1 MYLEDLALKK
11 LLCVLIF
18 LILLIP
24 SALAENKPDRNAWLW
39 EKTLQTGELLK
50 NIIASDNAL
59 GFAYEA
65 SPRIRE
71 LESEIRAIDF
81 SRPPSKRPN
90 PLSQIKIIRLP
101 EDIYKFSPS
110 SEATDVLDE
119 MASHGLLQWAIHEF
133 YSNYF
138 TTFYYSGIINSD
150 DRMIL
155 ENMTCETAYI
165 QPDCLEEDTITW
177 LDYGNYGL
185 AVVFTIHNGAVIAR
199 AFVTQKMDW
208 AKTNS
213 RYFNSLLRIETD
225 FRLNP

>member
-1 MYLEDLALKK
+1 MKK
-11 LLCVLIF
+11 LLCALIC
-18 LILLIP
+18 LILVIP
-24 SALAENKPDRNAWLW
+24 SALAENKLNRNAWLW

-81 SRPPSKRPN
+81 SRPPSKRPKT
-90 PLSQIKIIRLP
+90 LSQMKIIRLP

-119 MASHGLLQWAIHEF
+119 MASHGLLQWAIHDF

-138 TTFYYSGIINSD
+138 TTFYYSGISNSD

-155 ENMTCETAYI
+155 KNMTCETAYI
-165 QPDCLEEDTITW
+165 QPECLEQDTITW

-185 AVVFTIHNGAVIAR
+185 AVIFTIHNGAVIAH
-199 AFVTQKMDW
+199 AYVTQKMDW
-208 AKTNS
+208 AETNKND
-213 RYFNSLLRIETD
+213 FNSLLLIETD
-225 FRLNP
+225 YRLNP

>member
-1 MYLEDLALKK
+1 MKK

-59 GFAYEA
+59 GFAYEV

-81 SRPPSKRPN
+81 SRPPSKRPK
-90 PLSQIKIIRLP
+90 PLSQMKIIRLP

-155 ENMTCETAYI
+155 KNMTCETAYI